1 MNICIYGSASDEID
15 PSFIRAGEA
24 LGEAIAKSGHGI
36 VFGGGARGMMGAVA
50 RGVAR
55 FDGTICGIAP
65 RFFNVD
71 GVLFD
76 NCTEMVYTAD
86 MHERKKLLE
95 DRSDAFIVT
104 PGGIGTY
111 DELFETLC
119 LRQLEQHKK
128 PILLFNVNGYFDPLM
143 AMLKMTAKKAFMSD
157 KCMDLLL
164 VESDPEKAI
173 MLLTEALSIK

>member
-15 PSFIRAGEA
+15 PSFIRAGES
-24 LGEAIAKSGHGI
+24 LGEAIAKGGHGI
-36 VFGGGARGMMGAVA
+36 VFGGGAHGMMGAVA

-55 FDGTICGIAP
+55 FGGEICGIAP

-76 NCTEMVYTAD
+76 NCTEMIYTAD
-86 MHERKKLLE
+86 MHERKTLLE

-119 LRQLEQHKK
+119 LRQLERHQK
-128 PILLFNVNGYFDPLM
+128 PILLFNVNGYFDPLID
-143 AMLKMTAKKAFMSD
+143 MLKLTAEKAFMSD
-157 KCMDLLL
+157 KCLDLLP
-164 VESDPEKAI
+164 VETDPQKAI
-173 MLLTEALSIK
+173 SLISEIVAP